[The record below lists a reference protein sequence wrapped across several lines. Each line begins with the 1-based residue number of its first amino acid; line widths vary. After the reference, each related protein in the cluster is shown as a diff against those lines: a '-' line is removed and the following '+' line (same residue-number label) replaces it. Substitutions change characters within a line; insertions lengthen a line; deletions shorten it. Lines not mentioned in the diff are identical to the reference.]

1 MEKKCQHFCFCVV
14 LCCVECYIYKITAM
28 KNFKKDRL
36 LLFRALQNLV
46 TENLKYSNVN
56 VYDDA
61 DVAEVVIE
69 LRDKKR
75 QRLLKKLSNAM
86 TDLVDEFVK
95 EQKLRK
101 QESDHNQEEMRKA
114 VSNVSERF
122 NSV

>member
-1 MEKKCQHFCFCVV
+1 
-14 LCCVECYIYKITAM
+14 M

-75 QRLLKKLSNAM
+75 QRMLKKLSDAM
-86 TDLVDEFVK
+86 SDLIKNFVNEVEF
-95 EQKLRK
+95 RK
-101 QESDHNQEEMRKA
+101 QESEYNQEQMRKA
-114 VSNVSERF
+114 ISNESERF

>member
-1 MEKKCQHFCFCVV
+1 
-14 LCCVECYIYKITAM
+14 M

-36 LLFRALQNLV
+36 LLFRALQKLV

-86 TDLVDEFVK
+86 NDLVDEFVK

-101 QESDHNQEEMRKA
+101 QETEHNQEQMRKA
-114 VSNVSERF
+114 TSNVSERF

>member
-1 MEKKCQHFCFCVV
+1 
-14 LCCVECYIYKITAM
+14 M

-36 LLFRALQNLV
+36 LLFRALQKLV

-75 QRLLKKLSNAM
+75 QRLLKKLSSAM
-86 TDLVDEFVK
+86 TELIDNFVNESDLHRQESEYNK
-95 EQKLRK
+95 EQ
-101 QESDHNQEEMRKA
+101 MRKE

>member
-1 MEKKCQHFCFCVV
+1 
-14 LCCVECYIYKITAM
+14 M

-101 QESDHNQEEMRKA
+101 QEADHNQEEMRKA

-122 NSV
+122 NSA

>member
-1 MEKKCQHFCFCVV
+1 
-14 LCCVECYIYKITAM
+14 M

-36 LLFRALQNLV
+36 LLFRALQKLV

-75 QRLLKKLSNAM
+75 QRLLKKLSQAM
-86 TDLVDEFVK
+86 NDLVEDFVN
-95 EQKLRK
+95 EEKLRK
-101 QESDHNQEEMRKA
+101 QDSEYNKEQMRKA
-114 VSNVSERF
+114 VENVSERF

>member
-1 MEKKCQHFCFCVV
+1 
-14 LCCVECYIYKITAM
+14 M

-75 QRLLKKLSNAM
+75 QRLLKKLSDAM
-86 TDLVDEFVK
+86 SDLIKNFVNEVEF
-95 EQKLRK
+95 RK
-101 QESDHNQEEMRKA
+101 QESEYNQEQMRKA
-114 VSNVSERF
+114 ISNESERF

>member
-1 MEKKCQHFCFCVV
+1 
-14 LCCVECYIYKITAM
+14 M

-36 LLFRALQNLV
+36 LLFRALQKLV

-75 QRLLKKLSNAM
+75 QRLLKKLSSAM
-86 TDLVDEFVK
+86 DDLVKDFVN

-101 QESDHNQEEMRKA
+101 QESDYNQEQMRRA
-114 VSNVSERF
+114 VENVSERF

>member
-1 MEKKCQHFCFCVV
+1 
-14 LCCVECYIYKITAM
+14 M

-75 QRLLKKLSNAM
+75 QRLLKKLSDAM
-86 TDLVDEFVK
+86 NDLIKNFVNEVEF
-95 EQKLRK
+95 RK
-101 QESDHNQEEMRKA
+101 QEQMRKA
-114 VSNVSERF
+114 ISNESERF